1 MARNNG
7 LDTPRETRR
16 SLRPNFDPEAFGRLS
31 ERFARFLGTARFLV
45 YMTFFVM
52 FWVVRGYGGSQE
64 NVPGDQKKYNDGKLS
79 MIIVANIY
87 NALIISVA
95 KREKLMLL

>member
-16 SLRPNFDPEAFGRLS
+16 SIRPNYDPEAFGRMS

-45 YMTFFVM
+45 YMTVFIAFLDYLELCSTCWLKV
-52 FWVVRGYGGSQE
+52 
-64 NVPGDQKKYNDGKLS
+64 
-79 MIIVANIY
+79 
-87 NALIISVA
+87 
-95 KREKLMLL
+95 

>member
-1 MARNNG
+1 MRRMEVTTLLTQFSILSKNNNANKG
-7 LDTPRETRR
+7 
-16 SLRPNFDPEAFGRLS
+16 A
-31 ERFARFLGTARFLV
+31 LV
-45 YMTFFVM
+45 DSIFQRWNIVFVM

-87 NALIISVA
+87 NALIISIPKGV
-95 KREKLMLL
+95 KLMRLLLLKKI